1 MMSGNAL
8 SRLNVIGCGR
18 VGQTLAKIFHALG
31 ICQIQHLKSRDVRQ
45 AADAA
50 NFIGAGVPVSQ
61 LDQMAAAEL
70 WLLSVPDTS
79 ISDTAQALS
88 EVMADQS
95 DTSAQQPIVFHCSGF
110 KTADALAALR
120 LKHVSLASVHPV
132 LSFASPVTATQQFRG
147 TACGMEGDAYALQVL
162 KQIFSAAGGLCFEI
176 DAASKP
182 LYHAAAVF
190 CTNFTVVMQA
200 LAREAW
206 HDSGV
211 PPELT
216 SQIQSALLR
225 TTVENVLSMGPGRAI
240 TGPAARGDV
249 DVVKAQGAL
258 VTHWHPQ
265 AGEVYRIL
273 SSMARAL
280 ALTQSTHGL
289 VCNYPPETA
298 GNQR

>member
-1 MMSGNAL
+1 MSAPERP
-8 SRLNVIGCGR
+8 RLNVVGCGR

-50 NFIGAGVPVSQ
+50 NFIGAGVAVSR

-70 WLLSVPDTS
+70 WLLSVPDAS
-79 ISDTAQALS
+79 ISETAQALS
-88 EVMADQS
+88 QVMVVPS
-95 DTSAQQPIVFHCSGF
+95 DTAVQRPIAFHCSGF
-110 KTADALAALR
+110 KTADALTALS
-120 LKHVSLASVHPV
+120 LKHVSVASVHPV
-132 LSFASPVTATQQFRG
+132 LSFASPATATQQFRG
-147 TACGMEGDAYALQVL
+147 TACGMEGDAFALEVL
-162 KQIFSAAGGLCFEI
+162 RQIFSAAGGLCFEI

-211 PPELT
+211 PPELS

-240 TGPAARGDV
+240 TGPAARGDLE
-249 DVVKAQGAL
+249 VVKAQGDVVAQ
-258 VTHWHPQ
+258 WHPQ

-273 SSMARAL
+273 SAMARSL
-280 ALTQSTHGL
+280 ALRESTGKPFE
-289 VCNYPPETA
+289 NAQPDA
-298 GNQR
+298 GGNRR

>member
-1 MMSGNAL
+1 MMSGTAL
-8 SRLNVIGCGR
+8 PRLNVIGCGR

-31 ICQIQHLKSRDVRQ
+31 ICQIQHLKSRDFRQ

-50 NFIGAGVPVSQ
+50 SFIGAGVAVSR

-70 WLLSVPDTS
+70 WLLSVPDAS
-79 ISDTAQALS
+79 ISDTAQALA
-88 EVMADQS
+88 EVRAVQS
-95 DTSAQQPIVFHCSGF
+95 DASAQRSIAFHCSGF
-110 KTADALAALR
+110 KTADALAALS
-120 LKHVSLASVHPV
+120 LKHVSVASVHPV

-147 TACGMEGDAYALQVL
+147 TACGMEGDAYALEVL
-162 KQIFSAAGGLCFEI
+162 RQIFSAAGGLCFEI

-211 PPELT
+211 PPELA
-216 SQIQSALLR
+216 SHIQSALLR
-225 TTVENVLSMGPGRAI
+225 TTVENVLSMGPGLAI

-249 DVVKAQGAL
+249 EVVDAQGA
-258 VTHWHPQ
+258 VVAQWHPQ

-273 SSMARAL
+273 STLARAL
-280 ALTQSTHGL
+280 ALTQSTHEL
-289 VCNYPPETA
+289 VGNFPPES
-298 GNQR
+298 GRNHR